1 MAANPARH
9 WTFLSNH
16 AHVLVCL
23 ARNPDG
29 RLRDVAAEVGITER
43 AVQGIVGDLEA
54 AGVIVR
60 ERQGRRNTYRLN
72 LDAPLRHPLE
82 AHRPIRSLLAM
93 VLDPAQLKR
102 LPTT

>member
-1 MAANPARH
+1 
-9 WTFLSNH
+9 
-16 AHVLVCL
+16 
-23 ARNPDG
+23 
-29 RLRDVAAEVGITER
+29 
-43 AVQGIVGDLEA
+43 
-54 AGVIVR
+54 
-60 ERQGRRNTYRLN
+60 LN